1 MYAGSDVFGSVRD
14 VFRNL
19 GASLTCQLVDAT
31 HVSVYGTSCIPSS
44 RASRN
49 VTKSVKAPHGS
60 PNTPQGWFHPKPIGK
75 GFKPDKFFQMDS
87 VQPPRIPSSQ
97 RTWLA
102 GKSPIF
108 NMEDESSIWV
118 HFPLPAMLV
127 YLRIPWDS
135 GNYLVDLV
143 SSKKIHQKDNKLLKV
158 GGQAGERVSHPPPK
172 NRVRHPSYPPQQR
185 SPSEK

>member
-1 MYAGSDVFGSVRD
+1 MCLFMALHVYLLVVLQETLQNQSRHHMGLQIRLRGGFTLS
-14 VFRNL
+14 
-19 GASLTCQLVDAT
+19 QLER
-31 HVSVYGTSCIPSS
+31 VSNPTSFFKWIPF
-44 RASRN
+44 N
-49 VTKSVKAPHGS
+49 
-60 PNTPQGWFHPKPIGK
+60 
-75 GFKPDKFFQMDS
+75 
-87 VQPPRIPSSQ
+87 
-97 RTWLA
+97 LA

-158 GGQAGERVSHPPPK
+158 GGQAGERFPTHLQKTVSDTHLIHPNKDLQVK
-172 NRVRHPSYPPQQR
+172 NSA
-185 SPSEK
+185 